1 MDLVKESILKAAA
14 VTAVI
19 LVFGVLIGLQVDDVR
34 EGYVEN
40 QLRESTLSTQSLI
53 VTREYL
59 DESSR
64 NYCKVVQDRIP
75 EISDQNTQ
83 IGQDLQ
89 SFAGKSISNNEDY
102 KQLRREYYV
111 SQLRL
116 YNLLKDY
123 KQRCGEEATLIMF
136 FFDDSAASTR
146 QGSALT
152 KYYREANN
160 NSHIFSFN
168 LDTGDSEVLNVLR
181 SDYNVEGGPTVVVN
195 GNQTFRQ
202 YNSFRELR
210 SSIDVNKSAS

>member
-59 DESSR
+59 DESSQ
-64 NYCKVVQDRIP
+64 NYCKVVQNRIP
-75 EISDQNTQ
+75 EISEQNTQ

-89 SFAGKSISNNEDY
+89 SFAGRSISNNQEY

-123 KQRCGEEATLIMF
+123 KTRCGEEATLIMF
-136 FFDDSAASTR
+136 FFDDSAASNR

-160 NSHIFSFN
+160 DSHIFSFN
-168 LDTGDSEVLNVLR
+168 LDTDDSEVLNVLR
-181 SDYNVEGGPTVVVN
+181 SDYDVKRGPTVVVN

-202 YNSFRELR
+202 YTSFGELR
-210 SSIDVNKSAS
+210 SSIGVDTPAR

>member
-59 DESSR
+59 DESSQ
-64 NYCKVVQDRIP
+64 NYCKVVKNRIP
-75 EISDQNTQ
+75 EITEQNTQ

-89 SFAGKSISNNEDY
+89 SFAGKSISNNQEY
-102 KQLRREYYV
+102 KQLKREYYV

-168 LDTGDSEVLNVLR
+168 LDTGDSEVLNVLK

-195 GNQTFRQ
+195 GNQTFRR
-202 YNSFRELR
+202 YTSFGELR
-210 SSIDVNKSAS
+210 SSIDVESAS

>member
-1 MDLVKESILKAAA
+1 MKESILKAAA

-210 SSIDVNKSAS
+210 SSIDVNKSVS

>member
-1 MDLVKESILKAAA
+1 VKESILKAAA

-210 SSIDVNKSAS
+210 SSIDVNKSVS

>member
-210 SSIDVNKSAS
+210 SSIDVNKSVS